1 MLNYYAIFPKSLLLN
16 IIYCKQYLCTTVV
29 IIWGFSNFNFFNPF
43 KWQNLAI
50 KLSAKPISDVYSLA
64 YCESKD
70 VYTFGININPMFM
83 YRWEAVSVHNESL
96 VRCNLHFEHFYWV
109 FCENTYLISWHNIII
124 WFVAFMV
131 RYVMS
136 HYIEMMYFCSGMR
149 QFFSSVND
157 SVKYPKITI
166 R

>member
-50 KLSAKPISDVYSLA
+50 KLSAKLNSDAYSLA

-70 VYTFGININPMFM
+70 VYTFGINTPAFCRRKPASAVLSDTVICECDTWILNMETFDSPGVLLTKQNYINSM
-83 YRWEAVSVHNESL
+83 WKD
-96 VRCNLHFEHFYWV
+96 FY
-109 FCENTYLISWHNIII
+109 
-124 WFVAFMV
+124 
-131 RYVMS
+131 
-136 HYIEMMYFCSGMR
+136 
-149 QFFSSVND
+149 
-157 SVKYPKITI
+157 
-166 R
+166 

>member
-29 IIWGFSNFNFFNPF
+29 IIWGFSNLNFFNPF

-50 KLSAKPISDVYSLA
+50 KLSAKLISDAYSLA

-109 FCENTYLISWHNIII
+109 TPAFCRRKPASAVPSDTVICECDTWILNMETFDSPGVLLTKQN
-124 WFVAFMV
+124 
-131 RYVMS
+131 
-136 HYIEMMYFCSGMR
+136 YINSMWKDFY
-149 QFFSSVND
+149 
-157 SVKYPKITI
+157 
-166 R
+166 